1 MKITANILAIAL
13 TLGLATATL
22 SPATSNT
29 KGKYPKSPSC
39 SPAKTSKAIQAA
51 ECSHNT
57 RTSKTQTF
65 AIFKVDHQYDANHGA
80 PYGTCEAY
88 TCTAP
93 TDSQLSSDSDYWTF
107 FWNDN
112 GESSGEGA
120 GCIKDPQT
128 GVITGANRG
137 LGLALTTTLA
147 LRPNTVIFAC
157 IRTFTP
163 ETTEILT
170 SLPVGQD
177 SYVAPLQIDAAVPLH
192 AKQAVE
198 SITHMYGYDHV
209 DVVIANS
216 GISDYYGSAAE
227 TPLEALRTHFEVNTI
242 GPLALFQAFLPLLLQ
257 SAHPR
262 FVAMTSGA
270 ASLSDMEHMPLMPVT
285 AYGASKAALNY
296 IVRKI
301 HFENQGVCS

>member
-1 MKITANILAIAL
+1 MAFIPYSAPPTSDI
-13 TLGLATATL
+13 
-22 SPATSNT
+22 SPVIGEVNEETTWPPYNPRR
-29 KGKYPKSPSC
+29 KPG
-39 SPAKTSKAIQAA
+39 
-51 ECSHNT
+51 
-57 RTSKTQTF
+57 QT
-65 AIFKVDHQYDANHGA
+65 VY
-80 PYGTCEAY
+80 
-88 TCTAP
+88 
-93 TDSQLSSDSDYWTF
+93 
-107 FWNDN
+107 
-112 GESSGEGA
+112 
-120 GCIKDPQT
+120 
-128 GVITGANRG
+128 VITGANRG

-163 ETTEILT
+163 ATTEVLT

-177 SYVAPLQIDAAVPLH
+177 SYVAPLKIDATVPLH

-198 SITHMYGYDHV
+198 TITQIYGYNHV

-216 GISDYYGSAAE
+216 GISDYYGTAAE

-270 ASLSDMEHMPLMPVT
+270 ASLREMEHMPLMPVT

-301 HFENQGVCS
+301 HFENLGVCSWVLSPGWVRTEMGNHGAEVVGMERAPVLLEQSVEAMIEEIDSATREEISGTFQSFDDTKREW

>member
-1 MKITANILAIAL
+1 M
-13 TLGLATATL
+13 
-22 SPATSNT
+22 
-29 KGKYPKSPSC
+29 
-39 SPAKTSKAIQAA
+39 
-51 ECSHNT
+51 
-57 RTSKTQTF
+57 
-65 AIFKVDHQYDANHGA
+65 
-80 PYGTCEAY
+80 AY
-88 TCTAP
+88 TPYSAP
-93 TDSQLSSDSDYWTF
+93 PTSDILLVIGEV
-107 FWNDN
+107 NDETTWPLYN
-112 GESSGEGA
+112 PRRKPG
-120 GCIKDPQT
+120 QT
-128 GVITGANRG
+128 VYVITGSNRG

-177 SYVAPLQIDAAVPLH
+177 SYVAPIQVDATVPLH

-198 SITHMYGYDHV
+198 TITQIYGYNHV

-216 GISDYYGSAAE
+216 GISDYYSTAAE
-227 TPLEALRTHFEVNTI
+227 TPLGALRTHFEVNTI
-242 GPLALFQAFLPLLLQ
+242 GPLAPFQAFLPLLLQ

-270 ASLSDMEHMPLMPVT
+270 ASLIEMEHMPLMPIT

-301 HFENQGVCS
+301 HFENPGVCSWVLSPGWVRTEIGNHGAEVVGMERAPVSLEQSVEAMIEKIDSATRVDTSGTFRSFDDTKREW

>member
-1 MKITANILAIAL
+1 MAFTPYSAPPTSDI
-13 TLGLATATL
+13 
-22 SPATSNT
+22 SPVIGEVNDETT
-29 KGKYPKSPSC
+29 WPPY
-39 SPAKTSKAIQAA
+39 
-51 ECSHNT
+51 NT
-57 RTSKTQTF
+57 RRKPGQT
-65 AIFKVDHQYDANHGA
+65 VY
-80 PYGTCEAY
+80 
-88 TCTAP
+88 
-93 TDSQLSSDSDYWTF
+93 L
-107 FWNDN
+107 
-112 GESSGEGA
+112 
-120 GCIKDPQT
+120 
-128 GVITGANRG
+128 ITGANRG

-147 LRPNTVIFAC
+147 LRPNTVVFAC

-177 SYVAPLQIDAAVPLH
+177 SYVAPLKIDATAPLH

-198 SITHMYGYDHV
+198 VISRTHGYDHV

-216 GISDYYGSAAE
+216 GISDYYGTAAE

-242 GPLALFQAFLPLLLQ
+242 GPLALFQAILPLLLQ

-262 FVAMTSGA
+262 FVAMSSGA
-270 ASLSDMEHMPLMPVT
+270 ASLGDMEHMPLMPIT

-301 HFENQGVCS
+301 HFENQGVCSWVLSPGWVRTEMGNHGAEVVGMERAPVSLEQSVEAMIEKIDSATRGDTSGTFQSFDDTKRDW

>member
-1 MKITANILAIAL
+1 MAFTPYSAPPTSDI
-13 TLGLATATL
+13 
-22 SPATSNT
+22 SPVIGEVNDETTWPPYNPRR
-29 KGKYPKSPSC
+29 KPG
-39 SPAKTSKAIQAA
+39 
-51 ECSHNT
+51 
-57 RTSKTQTF
+57 QT
-65 AIFKVDHQYDANHGA
+65 VY
-80 PYGTCEAY
+80 
-88 TCTAP
+88 
-93 TDSQLSSDSDYWTF
+93 
-107 FWNDN
+107 
-112 GESSGEGA
+112 
-120 GCIKDPQT
+120 
-128 GVITGANRG
+128 VITGANRG

-157 IRTFTP
+157 IRTFTA

-177 SYVAPLQIDAAVPLH
+177 SYVAPIQVDATVPLH

-198 SITHMYGYDHV
+198 TITHMHGYNRV

-216 GISDYYGSAAE
+216 GISDYYGTAAE
-227 TPLEALRTHFEVNTI
+227 TPLEALRAHFEVNTI
-242 GPLALFQAFLPLLLQ
+242 GPVALFQAFLPLLLQ

-270 ASLSDMEHMPLMPVT
+270 ASLIEMEHMPLMPIT

-301 HFENQGVCS
+301 HFENPGVCSWVLSPGWVRTEMGNHGAEVVGMERAPVSLEQSVEAILEEIDSATKEETSGTFQSFDDTKRPLFYDRIKF